1 MKFKNKLW
9 FYFVLFTG
17 IIFVLLWL
25 LQIVFLQNFYDK
37 MIINN
42 TKKVAETIINEQSS
56 SNLEDIIDDL
66 AYDNSLLIY
75 LVDTNENIIY
85 SSDQYSDYYE
95 NKEYS
100 KSTSN
105 ENPYFN
111 NNETMNWQIG
121 AYRNLPSDYDE
132 FKKLLNNSDNKIVE
146 YQKENSYVYGTLLE
160 KQDAILYIRTSIEA
174 VGNTINILKVQL
186 FWITIISIIIAFII
200 SYLISKLFS
209 KPLDA
214 ISKQA
219 KNILNKKYIE
229 NNEKG
234 FCIELDEVTD
244 TLNKASKELEKSDN
258 YQREL
263 LSNVSHDLRTP
274 LTMIRGYAESIKD
287 FPDDEK
293 QRNDDLDIIIRE
305 TDRLNKLVN
314 EILDYSKLQEK
325 QEIKFE
331 KVNLKKLIEK
341 VIMQFDTLTNCIIET
356 NLENIDVMANES
368 QIERVLYNLIDN
380 SIRHTKDKI
389 KIVLRENS
397 NFARIEV
404 IDYGKG
410 IKEEDITHIWD
421 RYFSSR
427 NNKKWLS
434 SGLGL
439 SIVKKIVE
447 LHNGQCGV
455 ESEIG
460 KGSIFWVELKL

>member
-9 FYFVLFTG
+9 LYFVLFTG

-66 AYDNSLLIY
+66 AYNNSLLIY
-75 LVDTNENIIY
+75 LVDTNGNIIY

-95 NKEYS
+95 NKEYG

-132 FKKLLNNSDNKIVE
+132 FKKLLDNSDNNIVE
-146 YQKENSYVYGTLLE
+146 YQKEKSYVYGTLLE

-186 FWITIISIIIAFII
+186 FWITVISIIIAFII

-219 KNILNKKYIE
+219 KNISNKKYIK

-293 QRNDDLDIIIRE
+293 QRNEDLDIIIRE

-331 KVNLKKLIEK
+331 KINLKKLIEK

-368 QIERVLYNLIDN
+368 QLERVLYNLIDN

-389 KIVLRENS
+389 KIVLRKNS

-410 IKEEDITHIWD
+410 IKEEDLSHIWD

-427 NNKKWLS
+427 NNKKGLS

-447 LHNGQCGV
+447 LHNGKYGV
-455 ESEIG
+455 ESKIG

>member
-1 MKFKNKLW
+1 MQ
-9 FYFVLFTG
+9 
-17 IIFVLLWL
+17 LL
-25 LQIVFLQNFYDK
+25 
-37 MIINN
+37 
-42 TKKVAETIINEQSS
+42 
-56 SNLEDIIDDL
+56 
-66 AYDNSLLIY
+66 
-75 LVDTNENIIY
+75 
-85 SSDQYSDYYE
+85 
-95 NKEYS
+95 
-100 KSTSN
+100 
-105 ENPYFN
+105 
-111 NNETMNWQIG
+111 
-121 AYRNLPSDYDE
+121 
-132 FKKLLNNSDNKIVE
+132 
-146 YQKENSYVYGTLLE
+146 
-160 KQDAILYIRTSIEA
+160 
-174 VGNTINILKVQL
+174 
-186 FWITIISIIIAFII
+186 WITIISIIIAFII

-219 KNILNKKYIE
+219 KNISNKKYIE

-293 QRNDDLDIIIRE
+293 QRNEDLDIIIRE

-331 KVNLKKLIEK
+331 KVNLKNLIEK

-356 NLENIDVMANES
+356 NLEDIDVMANES

-389 KIVLRENS
+389 KVVLRKNNS
-397 NFARIEV
+397 FARIEV

-410 IKEEDITHIWD
+410 IKEEDISHIWD
-421 RYFSSR
+421 RYF
-427 NNKKWLS
+427 
-434 SGLGL
+434 LGRTK
-439 SIVKKIVE
+439 IVK
-447 LHNGQCGV
+447 
-455 ESEIG
+455 
-460 KGSIFWVELKL
+460 

>member
-9 FYFVLFTG
+9 LYFVLFTG

-42 TKKVAETIINEQSS
+42 TKKVAETIINEQNS

-66 AYDNSLLIY
+66 AYNNSLLIY
-75 LVDTNENIIY
+75 LVDTNGNIIY

-95 NKEYS
+95 NKKYS

-132 FKKLLNNSDNKIVE
+132 FKKLLNNSDNNIVE

-160 KQDAILYIRTSIEA
+160 KQDAILYIRTPIEA

-186 FWITIISIIIAFII
+186 FWITILSIIIAFII

-219 KNILNKKYIE
+219 KNISNKKYIE

-293 QRNDDLDIIIRE
+293 QRNEDLDIIIRE

-325 QEIKFE
+325 QEIKFQ
-331 KVNLKKLIEK
+331 KVNLEKLIEK
-341 VIMQFDTLTNCIIET
+341 VIMQFDTLTNCTIET

-389 KIVLRENS
+389 KIVLRKNS

-410 IKEEDITHIWD
+410 IKEEDISHIWD

-427 NNKKWLS
+427 NNKKGLS

-447 LHNGQCGV
+447 LHNGKCGV

-460 KGSIFWVELKL
+460 KGSIFWIELML

>member
-1 MKFKNKLW
+1 MTVSLDI
-9 FYFVLFTG
+9 TG
-17 IIFVLLWL
+17 KPII
-25 LQIVFLQNFYDK
+25 IK
-37 MIINN
+37 
-42 TKKVAETIINEQSS
+42 EQ
-56 SNLEDIIDDL
+56 LH
-66 AYDNSLLIY
+66 
-75 LVDTNENIIY
+75 
-85 SSDQYSDYYE
+85 
-95 NKEYS
+95 
-100 KSTSN
+100 
-105 ENPYFN
+105 
-111 NNETMNWQIG
+111 
-121 AYRNLPSDYDE
+121 
-132 FKKLLNNSDNKIVE
+132 
-146 YQKENSYVYGTLLE
+146 VYGTLLE

-186 FWITIISIIIAFII
+186 LWITIISIIIAFII

-219 KNILNKKYIE
+219 KNISNKKYIE

-293 QRNDDLDIIIRE
+293 QRDEDLDIIIRE

-331 KVNLKKLIEK
+331 KVNLKNLIEK

-356 NLENIDVMANES
+356 NLEDIDVMANES

-389 KIVLRENS
+389 KVVLRKNNS
-397 NFARIEV
+397 FARIEV

-410 IKEEDITHIWD
+410 IKEEDISHIWD

-427 NNKKWLS
+427 NNKKGLS

-439 SIVKKIVE
+439 SIVKKIVDI
-447 LHNGQCGV
+447 HNGKCGV